1 MGIQCSDSSNEKKN
15 VFVFNS
21 YDDGQSP
28 KFQTI
33 FLSIIML
40 MDTGSE
46 VTGYDLEPSSY
57 PISILSTR
65 LGVTGRRGLV
75 C

>member
-21 YDDGQSP
+21 YDE